1 MLPAPEILSNSI
13 AAEMTELYWMALL
26 RDLPLASF
34 ATDPTIQVAVNELE
48 TVFTDALNTDMT
60 LDRLRL
66 GLDLPQA
73 GGILN
78 LTQQTLFRN
87 GFV

>member
-1 MLPAPEILSNSI
+1 LSNSI